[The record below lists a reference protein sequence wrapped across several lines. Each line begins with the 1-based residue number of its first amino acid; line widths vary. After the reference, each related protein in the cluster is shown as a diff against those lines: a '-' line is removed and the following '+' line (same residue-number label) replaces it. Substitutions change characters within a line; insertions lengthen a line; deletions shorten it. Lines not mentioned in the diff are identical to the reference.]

1 MRLSSELYI
10 SATHRLLLAAL
21 QNRIKLWVEPAA
33 GEMTLIP
40 VFESASILDASEHI
54 DKLLEFTMTALQCGD
69 FAKYDEFLQTRR
81 IWEKK
86 MREGAEMEASLA
98 SVFSN
103 VTGAI
108 KDALFPTA
116 MRIGR
121 VEGVLQTVL
130 RSMDAAIN
138 AFYGKNG
145 TENAKCVLGQVSNTN
160 NIRALTSIL
169 GSQILFKQLEPR
181 ICSQTL
187 HIKGKSETVGSKRVA
202 ERRNYQSL
210 CNKVDECGHIVSSD
224 RLCN

>member
-1 MRLSSELYI
+1 MTDSGSDIDIKSDSDNKQTINQLRWAKLQADPIRAAKRKEKKERQTKRKYNDARAHLISSQFRRRQRIKTSLEKDRFESGLLRLSSELYI

-33 GEMTLIP
+33 GEMTLLP
-40 VFESASILDASEHI
+40 VFESASILDVSEHI
-54 DKLLEFTMTALQCGD
+54 DKLLEFAMTALQCGD

-121 VEGVLQTVL
+121 VKGVLQTVL
-130 RSMDAAIN
+130 
-138 AFYGKNG
+138 
-145 TENAKCVLGQVSNTN
+145 
-160 NIRALTSIL
+160 
-169 GSQILFKQLEPR
+169 
-181 ICSQTL
+181 
-187 HIKGKSETVGSKRVA
+187 
-202 ERRNYQSL
+202 
-210 CNKVDECGHIVSSD
+210 
-224 RLCN
+224 